1 MELGFGVWGG
11 FRFIGFGAWR
21 GYRVWSLEYLGLRVS
36 GLGAA
41 NWGLRVTSM
50 GPWVWDCGLIVGA
63 MGSRVVDPSS
73 AAKRWFRV

>member
-1 MELGFGVWGG
+1 MCGG
-11 FRFIGFGAWR
+11 LRFIEFGAWS
-21 GYRVWSLEYLGLRVS
+21 GYRVWSLEYLGLRVT

-41 NWGLRVTSM
+41 NWGLRVTS
-50 GPWVWDCGLIVGA
+50 